1 MFGTYKR
8 WSALAL
14 VLTDI
19 VLINIAFAISYY
31 IRYELQWI
39 RTVAE
44 AYYVPF
50 REYIPVSLVLTV
62 ILLIVF
68 KAEGL
73 YDQRRGTSWLD
84 EIYTIFTGTLVG
96 IAIMIFLFFLYRA
109 DFYSRLIFFYAFLLT
124 GGVLSLSRLAERQI
138 RDRLRRRGAGVDR
151 VLIVGA
157 GEVGRA
163 IMRSILARPELGYQ
177 PVGFVDDDHKKQ
189 ESDIGPFKALGGT
202 ADLPAVLEQK
212 AVNEVIISL
221 PWMSHRKMLK
231 IIADSERQ
239 GVRARFVPDLLQMS
253 LSQVDVD
260 EINGIPLIGMKEPPL
275 KGWRIAVK
283 RLIDISIA
291 SVALVLL
298 APLLFL
304 VAILI
309 KLDSPGSIFFKQTR
323 LGRGGKAFTCY
334 KFRSMRQEAEKELLQ
349 LASLNET
356 IGPMFKIRND
366 PRRTRLGK
374 VLRRFSLDEL
384 PQLFNVIRGDIS
396 LVGPRPPLPLEVEQY
411 EDWHHD
417 RLNIPSGI
425 TGLWQVMGRSD
436 LTFDEM
442 VMLDLF
448 YAENWSLWLD
458 FKIMLRTI
466 PTVLFARGAY

>member
-8 WSALAL
+8 WSTLAL
-14 VLTDI
+14 VVTDI
-19 VLINIAFAISYY
+19 VLINIAFVIAYY

-39 RTVAE
+39 RAVAE

-50 REYIPVSLVLTV
+50 GEYIPVGLILTV

-68 KAEGL
+68 RAEGL

-84 EIYTIFTGTLVG
+84 EVYTIFTGTLVG

-109 DFYSRLIFFYAFLLT
+109 NFYSRLIFFYAFLLI
-124 GGVLSLSRLAERQI
+124 GGLLSTSRLGERQI
-138 RDRLRRRGAGVDR
+138 RDLLRRRGVGVDR

-163 IMRSILARPELGYQ
+163 IMRSILARPELGYR
-177 PVGFVDDDHKKQ
+177 PVGFVDDDPKKQ
-189 ESDIGPFKALGGT
+189 VSDLGPFRALGGT
-202 ADLPAVLEQK
+202 ADLAAVMQNE
-212 AVNEVIISL
+212 AVDEVIISL
-221 PWMSHRKMLK
+221 PWISHRKVLK
-231 IIADSERQ
+231 IVSDSERQ

-260 EINGIPLIGMKEPPL
+260 QINGIPLIGMKEPPL
-275 KGWRIAVK
+275 KGWKIAIK
-283 RLIDISIA
+283 RLIDIA
-291 SVALVLL
+291 VAGAALVLL
-298 APLLFL
+298 APLLL
-304 VAILI
+304 LITVLI
-309 KLDSPGSIFFKQTR
+309 KLDSPGPAFFKQTR
-323 LGRGGKAFTCY
+323 LGRRGKPFACY
-334 KFRSMRQEAEKELLQ
+334 KFRSMQQEAEKELPQ

-356 IGPMFKIRND
+356 VGPIFKIKDD
-366 PRRTRLGK
+366 PRCTRVGK
-374 VLRRFSLDEL
+374 ALRRFSLDEL
-384 PQLFNVIRGDIS
+384 PQLVNVARGDMS

-417 RLNIPSGI
+417 RLNIPTGI

-436 LTFDEM
+436 LSFDEM

-458 FKIMLRTI
+458 FKIMLRTV
-466 PTVLFARGAY
+466 PTVLFGRGAY